1 MLILHQPVSAAPEL
15 YLPVDHHALWN
26 LLHLPSHSQI
36 CNQVCYVWLTQIVLP
51 ALMLGGVPV
60 TSASPSKFF
69 VLGSQPCSFG
79 LPSLLSFC
87 HHPCFGLCLR
97 SLPFQSFFLS
107 VLFPFFSSSF
117 FLLLSFLSFFPS
129 SPCFFSVSVKA
140 NNVIIS
146 LLFTA
151 SLSRSAHPLVWLQ
164 LVFKASA
171 SPGLDPT
178 RALFSLSCFFRLS

>member
-1 MLILHQPVSAAPEL
+1 
-15 YLPVDHHALWN
+15 
-26 LLHLPSHSQI
+26 
-36 CNQVCYVWLTQIVLP
+36 
-51 ALMLGGVPV
+51 MLGGVPV

-69 VLGSQPCSFG
+69 VLGFQPCGFG

-97 SLPFQSFFLS
+97 SLPFQSFFQS
-107 VLFPFFSSSF
+107 FSPS

-146 LLFTA
+146 LLYTA
-151 SLSRSAHPLVWLQ
+151 SLSRSVPPLVRLQ